1 MDEKQNRR
9 AFLKNTI
16 TAGAGLTVGCSFLSD
31 CAALD
36 DRKSEPEHPAD
47 RRFRM
52 SKVEK
57 AVKCFEDGYNCSQAI
72 FSTYS
77 EDFGVPSEQAI
88 KIASG
93 FGGGMHI
100 DSTCGAVTG
109 AFMVLGL
116 KFAKGKNKPYDKT
129 LKFVE
134 TFCRKNKSTDCQ
146 ALIGCD
152 VRTQEGRDKAYKE
165 GLFRSICS
173 PLVRDAAEILE
184 GMLADDSSN

>member
-1 MDEKQNRR
+1 
-9 AFLKNTI
+9 
-16 TAGAGLTVGCSFLSD
+16 
-31 CAALD
+31 
-36 DRKSEPEHPAD
+36 
-47 RRFRM
+47 M

-77 EDFGVPSEQAI
+77 EDFGVPSGQAV
-88 KIASG
+88 KIASA

-100 DSTCGAVTG
+100 DGTCGAVTG

-116 KFAKGKNKPYDKT
+116 KFAKGKDKPYDKT

-152 VRTQEGRDKAYKE
+152 IRTEEGMNKATEE
-165 GLFRSICS
+165 GLFYKICS
-173 PLVRDAAEILE
+173 QLVRDAAEILE
-184 GMLADDSSN
+184 EMLADDSKD